1 MDKLIGEIIYW
12 VIVHRE
18 FVVRAFFSI
27 VAVGYVLIARAY
39 WKEWKDWKENYD
51 KK

>member
-18 FVVRAFFSI
+18 FAVRAFFFNRGSWI
-27 VAVGYVLIARAY
+27 CTYCTSVLEGMERLEG
-39 WKEWKDWKENYD
+39 KL
-51 KK
+51 

>member
-18 FVVRAFFSI
+18 FAVRAFFSR
-27 VAVGYVLIARAY
+27 YVLIARAY